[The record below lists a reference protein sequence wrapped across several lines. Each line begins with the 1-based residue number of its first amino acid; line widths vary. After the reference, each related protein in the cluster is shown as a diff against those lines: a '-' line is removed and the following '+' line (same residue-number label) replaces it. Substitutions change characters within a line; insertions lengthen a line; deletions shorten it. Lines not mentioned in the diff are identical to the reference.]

1 MARFCDLMGADIQTV
16 TAGIGLDQRI
26 GPRFLNAGLGWGGS
40 CFTKDVLA
48 MITTAADYGYQARL
62 LEATLAI
69 NNDQRHLVVEK
80 LLRHLKNLRGARIA
94 LLGLSY
100 KPGTDD
106 LRDSPAIDIATQV
119 IEYGAFVSA
128 YDPVVKALPTGL
140 PVRIASD
147 AYAAA
152 EGADAVVVATEWPQ
166 FLDLDFA
173 PLRSAMK
180 GRPALRRA
188 QLPVTD
194 DRRVSGFRVRGRGAA
209 CTG

>member
-1 MARFCDLMGADIQTV
+1 M
-16 TAGIGLDQRI
+16 
-26 GPRFLNAGLGWGGS
+26 
-40 CFTKDVLA
+40 
-48 MITTAADYGYQARL
+48 
-62 LEATLAI
+62 
-69 NNDQRHLVVEK
+69 
-80 LLRHLKNLRGARIA
+80 KNLRGARIA

-106 LRDSPAIDIATQV
+106 LRDSPALDIATQV

-128 YDPVVKALPTGL
+128 YDPVVKALPTCL

>member
-1 MARFCDLMGADIQTV
+1 
-16 TAGIGLDQRI
+16 
-26 GPRFLNAGLGWGGS
+26 
-40 CFTKDVLA
+40 
-48 MITTAADYGYQARL
+48 
-62 LEATLAI
+62 
-69 NNDQRHLVVEK
+69 
-80 LLRHLKNLRGARIA
+80 LKNLRGARIA

-106 LRDSPAIDIATQV
+106 LHDSPALDIATQV

-128 YDPVVKALPTGL
+128 YDPVVKALPAGL

-173 PLRSAMK
+173 RLRSAMK
-180 GRPALRRA
+180 GELLFDGRNCLSPTIVGSAGFVYEGVGRRA
-188 QLPVTD
+188 PGSARRYRSRRRRSLPAAVL
-194 DRRVSGFRVRGRGAA
+194 RGTPR
-209 CTG
+209 